1 MTIREGED
9 THERWR
15 GGICSAVLK
24 ELLRIVKD
32 QIEERSVAVIV
43 LNKESAIW
51 KDAGMKTLSRD
62 AQLKY
67 IDIEGMRVAGQIKS
81 DSVENVVTGES
92 KVGESAKIGE
102 GQHVESIVMNGV
114 LIGKVEKV

>member
-1 MTIREGED
+1 M
-9 THERWR
+9 
-15 GGICSAVLK
+15 LK
-24 ELLRIVKD
+24 QLLRIVKD
-32 QIEERSVAVIV
+32 QVEERSVAVTV
-43 LNKESAIW
+43 FNKESAIW

-81 DSVENVVTGES
+81 DSVEDVVTGAS
-92 KVGESAKIGE
+92 KVGKSAKVDG

-114 LIGKVEKV
+114 FLIGKVEKV

>member
-1 MTIREGED
+1 MKTLRKDEG
-9 THERWR
+9 R
-15 GGICSAVLK
+15 GICSAVLK

-32 QIEERSVAVIV
+32 QVEERSVAVTV

-81 DSVENVVTGES
+81 DSVENVVTGAS
-92 KVGESAKIGE
+92 KVGKSAKVDG
-102 GQHVESIVMNGV
+102 GQHVESIVMIGV
-114 LIGKVEKV
+114 